1 MAKKKKSK
9 KKEMKWYV
17 HKGVSRKDK
26 KLHQHPSHPY
36 PHPRGRRHKSP
47 PTSRIKDRKG
57 RKFRQTPQE
66 KRRTHVK
73 KPYTTRGGKRKRW
86 D

>member
-1 MAKKKKSK
+1 MPRYK
-9 KKEMKWYV
+9 
-17 HKGVSRKDK
+17 HKGVRHDKK

-36 PHPRGRRHKSP
+36 PHPSGRWHNYP

-57 RKFRQTPQE
+57 RKFRQTAQE
-66 KRRTHVK
+66 LRRTNVK
-73 KPYTTRGGKRKRW
+73 GTYKPRGGKKKRW

>member
-1 MAKKKKSK
+1 MGKNAV
-9 KKEMKWYV
+9 WYK
-17 HKGVSRKDK
+17 HKGVRRSNKQ
-26 KLHQHPSHPY
+26 LHRHPSHPY
-36 PHPRGRRHKSP
+36 PHPRGRWHMFP

-66 KRRTHVK
+66 KRRTYVK
-73 KPYTTRGGKRKRW
+73 KKYTTRGGKKRRW